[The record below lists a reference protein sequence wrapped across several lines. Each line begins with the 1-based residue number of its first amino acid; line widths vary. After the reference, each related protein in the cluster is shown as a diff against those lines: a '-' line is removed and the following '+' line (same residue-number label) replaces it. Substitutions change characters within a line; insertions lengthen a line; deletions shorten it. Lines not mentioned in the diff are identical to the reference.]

1 MGQGG
6 GHGYG
11 RGKGGRGE
19 GSTAEFLMK
28 LIMLFNLFFIIMGAA
43 MVSFG
48 FWITLDTE
56 FKRWVKD
63 LGMEHFWV
71 GVYILMAAG
80 GLLMVQSFF
89 GICGAYQRK
98 STLLLIFQGCLV
110 VCFVLEIVGAAYML
124 ANGIRYSRIEYWLT
138 DRFYNLIDVYNYD
151 QASAR
156 IMNIVQ
162 EWVGC
167 CGAKGSADYVRWNK
181 VIPNTCYDPI
191 TGNAWYIKDYGY
203 VGCVRGFTMFLET
216 KAGWISGL
224 ALFIAFF
231 QIFCIGFTCYFIQ
244 GKRAYQEYRKSQ
256 EFLDR
261 R

>member
-156 IMNIVQ
+156 I
-162 EWVGC
+162 
-167 CGAKGSADYVRWNK
+167 
-181 VIPNTCYDPI
+181 
-191 TGNAWYIKDYGY
+191 
-203 VGCVRGFTMFLET
+203 
-216 KAGWISGL
+216 
-224 ALFIAFF
+224 
-231 QIFCIGFTCYFIQ
+231 
-244 GKRAYQEYRKSQ
+244 
-256 EFLDR
+256 
-261 R
+261 